1 MIIFVT
7 REVKTKKT
15 KKTKTYLNE
24 AMAEKQ

>member
-7 REVKTKKT
+7 REVKTKKP
-15 KKTKTYLNE
+15 KKTKMYLNE